1 MPDKT
6 AAERQ
11 AENKLALKD
20 AHLTLERAQSI
31 IDRLTNAANNL
42 ISITPRHAAELN
54 QFIEVY
60 CKELINYCSQL
71 EKSSTDLTADIDLNR
86 QLLMT
91 RNMELEQSVRFV
103 ERAFIEPRMGFE
115 SQVLEAADWMCV
127 EGFRFFIQDDDKIP
141 IGPLVAIDSSMTP
154 AVWAPNADLPIPSLF
169 QTQPSLIDRQEKLAY
184 FPVICL
190 PGQMARSP
198 EYFPLLSHEVGH
210 AVDYYLGITSS
221 ILEEVKE
228 TPLKKYWTAWM
239 REIVADTVGLT
250 LSGEA
255 FIVALQRYL
264 NILSPLVEISD
275 SNAYPANTLRLALL
289 GCLLKRF
296 HSGDSAVKNLIP
308 SDDQVGEINK
318 RAVDLLKEFRKS
330 IAPIVA
336 KHIFKKKSDWNK
348 ERTTTE
354 KTAVEL
360 LSGTDVPWPNAPFR
374 LMPSVIAMAQR
385 NSPADKRFDSFG
397 QFRSLHGSVKPSEQ
411 PDWVA
416 GKSSWDF
423 KEELLPSLRP
433 TMLGADGKF
442 KVPPLLLMT
451 THQKI
456 VFVGAT
462 NWQLHKSLAQAFS
475 VRGGQ
480 PWEELHIFFAT
491 NKLLAQVEYEAGIDS
506 VSDRSKSRQELWTE
520 LSENKWAKK
529 WAIHDFDGP
538 PVFAS
543 YWDWES
549 KGGRIHVSPALKGT
563 IIGKCPASD
572 HIWYHDTPTDHYQK
586 YVMHLQSLLKM
597 DPVTKLTIAGA
608 DAASI

>member
-6 AAERQ
+6 AAERD
-11 AENKLALKD
+11 AENQLALKD
-20 AHLTLERAQSI
+20 AKLTLDRAQFI
-31 IDRLTNAANNL
+31 IDRLANAANNL
-42 ISITPRHAAELN
+42 ISITARHAAELN
-54 QFIEVY
+54 QFIKVY
-60 CKELINYCSQL
+60 CTELTNYCSQL
-71 EKSSTDLTADIDLNR
+71 QESSTDLNR

-103 ERAFIEPRMGFE
+103 ERAFIEPRFGVE

-169 QTQPSLIDRQEKLAY
+169 QTQPSRIDRQEMLAY

-210 AVDYYLGITSS
+210 AVDYYLGITAS
-221 ILEEVKE
+221 ILKEVQD
-228 TPLKKYWTAWM
+228 TPLKKYWIAWM

-275 SNAYPANTLRLALL
+275 SNAYPANKLRLALL

-296 HSGDSAVKNLIP
+296 HSGDSAVKSLIP
-308 SDDQVGEINK
+308 SDDQVREINTT
-318 RAVDLLKEFRKS
+318 AENLLKDFRKNV
-330 IAPIVA
+330 APIVA

-348 ERTTTE
+348 ERTTTDSI
-354 KTAVEL
+354 AVEL
-360 LSGTDVPWPNAPFR
+360 LSGTDVTWPKAPFR

-385 NSPADKRFDSFG
+385 DSTSDKKFDTFT
-397 QFRSLHGSVKPSEQ
+397 QFRALHGSVKPSEK
-411 PDWVA
+411 PDWVV

-433 TMLGADGKF
+433 TMLGTDGKF

-456 VFVGAT
+456 AFVGAT

-475 VRGGQ
+475 ARGGR

-491 NKLLAQVEYEAGIDS
+491 NKLLDQVEYDAETNSI
-506 VSDRSKSRQELWTE
+506 SDRNKSRKELWTE
-520 LSENKWAKK
+520 LSDNKWAKE
-529 WAIHDFDGP
+529 WSIYDFDGP

-563 IIGKCPASD
+563 IVGKCPASD

-586 YVMHLQSLLKM
+586 YVTHLQFLLET
-597 DPVTKLTIAGA
+597 DPVTQLTIGDFTA
-608 DAASI
+608 

>member
-6 AAERQ
+6 AAERD
-11 AENKLALKD
+11 AENRLALKD
-20 AHLTLERAQSI
+20 AKLTLDRAQAI
-31 IDRLTNAANNL
+31 IDRLANAANNL
-42 ISITPRHAAELN
+42 ISITARHAAELN
-54 QFIEVY
+54 QFIQVY
-60 CKELINYCSQL
+60 CTELTNYCSQL
-71 EKSSTDLTADIDLNR
+71 RASSTDIDR

-103 ERAFIEPRMGFE
+103 ERAFIEPRIGFE

-127 EGFRFFIQDDDKIP
+127 EGFRFFIQDDDTIP

-169 QTQPSLIDRQEKLAY
+169 QTQPGRIDRHEKLAY

-210 AVDYYLGITSS
+210 SVDYYLGITSS
-221 ILEEVKE
+221 ILAEVKD

-255 FIVALQRYL
+255 FVVALQRYL

-275 SNAYPANTLRLALL
+275 SNAYPANKLRLALL

-296 HSGDSAVKNLIP
+296 HSGESAVGELIP
-308 SDDQVGEINK
+308 SDDQVSELNTT
-318 RAVDLLKEFRKS
+318 ALNLLKEFRKS
-330 IAPIVA
+330 VGPIVA
-336 KHIFKKKSDWNK
+336 KHICKKKSDWNK

-354 KTAVEL
+354 RIAGKL
-360 LSGTDVPWPNAPFR
+360 LSGTHVPWPKAPFR
-374 LMPSVIAMAQR
+374 LMPSVVAIAQR
-385 NSPADKRFDSFG
+385 NWSADKRFDSFEK
-397 QFRSLHGSVKPSEQ
+397 FRELHGSVKSDEK

-433 TMLGADGKF
+433 TMLGTDGKF
-442 KVPPLLLMT
+442 KVPPLILMT
-451 THQKI
+451 TYQKI

-462 NWQLHKSLAQAFS
+462 NWQLHESLTKAFAA
-475 VRGGQ
+475 RGGL
-480 PWEELHIFFAT
+480 PWDELHIFFAT
-491 NKLLAQVEYEAGIDS
+491 DKLLGQVEYERQNEAA
-506 VSDRSKSRQELWTE
+506 SDRDKARALLWIELKKE
-520 LSENKWAKK
+520 KWAKK
-529 WAIHDFDGP
+529 WSIYDFDGP
-538 PVFAS
+538 PLFAS

-586 YVMHLQSLLKM
+586 YVRHLQSLLKT
-597 DPVTKLTIAGA
+597 DPVTNLSVGDLGA
-608 DAASI
+608 HVVKEQSP